1 MFIYKIAALSLNDTK
16 RRHPKTRGFVI
27 FFYVEML
34 RAKFKLGGFHHHG
47 TMEELLIIQEG
58 YLHG

>member
-1 MFIYKIAALSLNDTK
+1 MFIYEIAALSLNDTK

-34 RAKFKLGGFHHHG
+34 RAKFKLGGFHHH
-47 TMEELLIIQEG
+47 
-58 YLHG
+58 